1 MSVRTVHSAC
11 HPERMRG
18 VSVCPVLTNVPA
30 PRQDEILRCAQ
41 DDSLSGASL

>member
-1 MSVRTVHSAC
+1 MTVRAALSAC

-18 VSVCPVLTNVPA
+18 VSVCSVRTNVPA

-41 DDSLSGASL
+41 DDNLSGASS